1 MKRNIVVALSG
12 ASGAAYAV
20 RLIEVLIAA
29 GCDVHLSISRTAV
42 AILKRE
48 LDIDVNLDRFNPA
61 KLKLDRGVDLKD
73 KKLKQIR
80 AMAGISSEMSN
91 VLSVASGESGEI
103 RYCDSRDLTG
113 RLASGSFQTHG
124 MVICPCSCTTLAAVA
139 NGLGTNLIHRA
150 AEVHLKERRKLI
162 LLTRETPLSLVQ
174 IENMRRVTEAGGIVM
189 PASPGFYSG
198 ATTVADLVDYLVAR
212 ICDRLGVHNSLCARW
227 EG

>member
-20 RLIEVLIAA
+20 RLLEVLIAA
-29 GCDVHLSISRTAV
+29 GCDVQLSISQTAV

-73 KKLKQIR
+73 KKLKQIS
-80 AMAGISSEMSN
+80 AMAGISSDMSN
-91 VLSVASGESGEI
+91 VLSVASGESGDI

-113 RLASGSFQTHG
+113 RIASGSFQTHG

-139 NGLGTNLIHRA
+139 GGVGTNLIHRA

-162 LLTRETPLSLVQ
+162 LVTRETPLSLVQ
-174 IENMRRVTEAGGIVM
+174 IDAMRRVTEAGGIVM
-189 PASPGFYSG
+189 PASPGFYGG
-198 ATTVADLVDYLVAR
+198 AATVADLVDYLVSR
-212 ICDRLGVHNSLCARW
+212 ICDQLGVQNGLVTRW